1 METIGDTTMNDVLIE
16 SILGSVK
23 KQVNVAPECTS
34 FDEDLVMYINAQLAI
49 LNDIGVGTDGFT
61 ISDGT
66 STWADFIPDNV
77 ALANLARTYTG
88 TKVKIIFDPPTSSIV
103 LEASKNYATEL
114 EWRMSEKV
122 KLLQEE

>member
-1 METIGDTTMNDVLIE
+1 MNDVLIE

-49 LNDIGVGTDGFT
+49 LNDIGIGTDGFT
-61 ISDGT
+61 ISDDT

-77 ALANLARTYTG
+77 ALANLVRTYTG

-103 LEASKNYATEL
+103 LEASKSYAAEL

>member
-1 METIGDTTMNDVLIE
+1 MNDVLIE

-61 ISDGT
+61 ISDNT
-66 STWADFIPDNV
+66 S
-77 ALANLARTYTG
+77 NLARTYTG

>member
-16 SILGSVK
+16 SILSSVK

-34 FDEDLVMYINAQLAI
+34 FDEDLIMYINAQLAI
-49 LNDIGVGTDGFT
+49 LNDIGIGTDGFT
-61 ISDGT
+61 ISDDT
-66 STWADFIPDNV
+66 STWADFIPDNM
-77 ALANLARTYTG
+77 ALANLVRTYTG

-103 LEASKNYATEL
+103 LEASKNYAKEL

>member
-1 METIGDTTMNDVLIE
+1 METIGDVTMNDVLIE

-34 FDEDLVMYINAQLAI
+34 FDEDLVMYINAELAI
-49 LNDIGVGTDGFT
+49 LNDIGIGTDGFT
-61 ISDGT
+61 ISDDT

-77 ALANLARTYTG
+77 ALANLARTYIG

-103 LEASKNYATEL
+103 LEASKSYAMEL
-114 EWRMSEKV
+114 KWRMSEKV